1 MTFRLERSR
10 QAGRWKVRVIGAARP
25 EHLEEI
31 ARELIRCGPDAALD
45 LAGLT
50 VAGLEVVRFL
60 VARGQLGTE
69 LLHCPAY
76 VREWIGLLCSF
87 SPIGE
92 SSSPGDAPLRSECAA
107 LDLARRLLSPK
118 SMTEVKTW
126 KYFAGGEWRSAGG
139 EKTFDVYR
147 PYDRGL
153 FARVAAGGREE
164 ARLAVAAAAQAFP
177 AWSQTTPAER
187 ARLFFKAV
195 EIVKRRR
202 AGIAD
207 ILALETGSTI
217 SFATFQ
223 QDLVAAT
230 IEQAAGWMYLPKGE
244 VLESNVPGVHSIG
257 VRRPLGVVAS
267 FTPWNGANVLSWR
280 AVLSP
285 VAAGNTV
292 VVKPSEFAPISAGL
306 ILAEIAEEA
315 GFPKGVINVVTHAPG
330 AAPEIADV
338 FFESPDVRVI
348 NLIGGV
354 KTARM
359 LAKRAGETLKRTTM
373 ELGGYNPM
381 IILDD
386 VDIDYA
392 VRSATFGSFFHQ
404 GQICLNTRRII
415 VQRKIAREFLDKFAE
430 RTRKLPSGDPLDHK
444 TIIGPLIT
452 PAAVK
457 LCDDRVKEAV
467 AKGATLH
474 TGGEYEGQIYQ
485 PTILSNVPLDAA
497 VANEETFGPVVAVEV
512 VDTAEQAVEA
522 ANRTMYGLTS
532 SILARDT
539 YKAFELAP
547 KILAGIVNVNSPTV
561 NDEIHAPMGGVRDSG
576 WGRTGPDSLKE
587 FQDVIWIN
595 SHSGQRQYP
604 F

>member
-1 MTFRLERSR
+1 M
-10 QAGRWKVRVIGAARP
+10 
-25 EHLEEI
+25 
-31 ARELIRCGPDAALD
+31 
-45 LAGLT
+45 
-50 VAGLEVVRFL
+50 
-60 VARGQLGTE
+60 
-69 LLHCPAY
+69 
-76 VREWIGLLCSF
+76 
-87 SPIGE
+87 
-92 SSSPGDAPLRSECAA
+92 SEA
-107 LDLARRLLSPK
+107 K
-118 SMTEVKTW
+118 GVTQVNGVTQY
-126 KYFAGGEWRSAGG
+126 KYFAGGEWRSAEGN
-139 EKTFDVYR
+139 KLFDVKQ
-147 PYDRGL
+147 PYDQAL
-153 FARVAAGGREE
+153 YARVAAGGRAE
-164 ARLAVAAAAQAFP
+164 AKIAVDAAAKAFP

-187 ARLFFKAV
+187 AKLFFKAA

-202 AGIAD
+202 VEIAQ

-230 IEQAAGWMYLPKGE
+230 IEQVVGWMYLPKGE
-244 VLESNVPGVHSIG
+244 VLESNAPGTHSIG

-267 FTPWNGANVLSWR
+267 FTPWNGANILSWR

-292 VVKPSEFAPISAGL
+292 VVKPSELAPISAGL
-306 ILAEIAEEA
+306 ILAQIAEEA
-315 GFPKGVINVVTHAPG
+315 GFPPGVINVVTHAPG
-330 AAPEIADV
+330 AASEIADV
-338 FFESPDVRVI
+338 FFESPEVRVI

-386 VDIDYA
+386 VDVDYA

-415 VQRKIAREFLDKFAE
+415 VQKKIAGEFLEKFVA
-430 RTRKLPSGDPLDHK
+430 RTKTLRSGDPQNHQ

-457 LCDDRVKEAV
+457 LVDDRVKEAV
-467 AKGATLH
+467 AKGAKLH
-474 TGGEYEGQIYQ
+474 TGGVFEGQIYQ
-485 PTILSNVPLDAA
+485 PTILSNVSLDAT
-497 VANEETFGPVVAVEV
+497 VANEETFGPVVVVEV
-512 VDTAEQAVEA
+512 VDTPEQAVEA

-532 SILARDT
+532 SILAGNT
-539 YKAFELAP
+539 YRAFELAP

-587 FQDVIWIN
+587 FQDIIWIN
-595 SHSGQRQYP
+595 SHSGQKQYP

>member
-1 MTFRLERSR
+1 MSD
-10 QAGRWKVRVIGAARP
+10 VRGV
-25 EHLEEI
+25 
-31 ARELIRCGPDAALD
+31 
-45 LAGLT
+45 
-50 VAGLEVVRFL
+50 
-60 VARGQLGTE
+60 
-69 LLHCPAY
+69 
-76 VREWIGLLCSF
+76 
-87 SPIGE
+87 
-92 SSSPGDAPLRSECAA
+92 
-107 LDLARRLLSPK
+107 
-118 SMTEVKTW
+118 TEVDGIKEYQ
-126 KYFAGGEWRSAGG
+126 YFAGGEWRAAEDG
-139 EKTFDVYR
+139 KLFDVYR
-147 PYDRGL
+147 PYDRSL
-153 FARVAAGGREE
+153 YARVAAGGRPE
-164 ARLAVAAAAQAFP
+164 AKLAIDAAAKAFP

-202 AGIAD
+202 AEIAE
-207 ILALETGSTI
+207 ILAIETGSTI

-244 VLESNVPGVHSIG
+244 VLETNSPGTHSIG

-292 VVKPSEFAPISAGL
+292 VVKPSELAPISAGL
-306 ILAEIAEEA
+306 ILAQIAEEA
-315 GFPKGVINVVTHAPG
+315 GFPEGVINVVTHAPG
-330 AAPEIADV
+330 VASEIADV

-354 KTARM
+354 KTAKM
-359 LAKRAGETLKRTTM
+359 LAKRAGETLKRTTL

-386 VDIDYA
+386 VDVDYA
-392 VRSATFGSFFHQ
+392 VRTATFGSFFHQ

-415 VQRKIAREFLDKFAE
+415 VQRKIAEEFLEKFTA
-430 RTRKLPSGDPLDHK
+430 RTRTLPSGNPEDHK

-474 TGGEYEGQIYQ
+474 TGGVFEGQIYQ
-485 PTILSNVPLDAA
+485 PTILSNVSLDTA
-497 VANEETFGPVVAVEV
+497 VANEETFGPVVVVEV
-512 VDTAEQAVEA
+512 VDTPEQAVEA

-532 SILARDT
+532 SILAGDT
-539 YKAFELAP
+539 YRAFELAP
-547 KILAGIVNVNSPTV
+547 KILAGIVNINSPTV

>member
-1 MTFRLERSR
+1 MNHEN
-10 QAGRWKVRVIGAARP
+10 GV
-25 EHLEEI
+25 
-31 ARELIRCGPDAALD
+31 
-45 LAGLT
+45 
-50 VAGLEVVRFL
+50 
-60 VARGQLGTE
+60 
-69 LLHCPAY
+69 
-76 VREWIGLLCSF
+76 
-87 SPIGE
+87 
-92 SSSPGDAPLRSECAA
+92 
-107 LDLARRLLSPK
+107 
-118 SMTEVKTW
+118 TEVGGIKEY
-126 KYFAGGEWRSAGG
+126 KYFANGEWRSA
-139 EKTFDVYR
+139 ERQKTFDVFR
-147 PYDRGL
+147 PYDRAL
-153 FARVAAGGREE
+153 YARVAAGGRAE
-164 ARLAVAAAAQAFP
+164 ATIAVDAAAKAFP
-177 AWSQTTPAER
+177 AWARTTPAER
-187 ARLFFKAV
+187 AKLFFKAA

-202 AGIAD
+202 AEIAQ

-244 VLESNVPGVHSIG
+244 VLETNAPGTHSIG

-292 VVKPSEFAPISAGL
+292 VVKPSELAPISAGL
-306 ILAEIAEEA
+306 ILAQIVEEA

-330 AAPEIADV
+330 AASEIADV

-354 KTARM
+354 KTARI

-386 VDIDYA
+386 VDVDYA
-392 VRSATFGSFFHQ
+392 VRTATFGSFFHQ
-404 GQICLNTRRII
+404 GQICLNTRRIV
-415 VQRKIAREFLDKFAE
+415 VQRKIAGQFLEKFVE
-430 RTRKLPSGDPLDHK
+430 RTKTLPSGDPQDHR

-457 LCDDRVKEAV
+457 LVDDRVKEAV

-474 TGGEYEGQIYQ
+474 TGGTFEGQIYK
-485 PTILSNVPLDAA
+485 PTILSNVPLDAT
-497 VANEETFGPVVAVEV
+497 VANEETFGPVVVVEV
-512 VDTAEQAVEA
+512 VDTPEQAVEA
-522 ANRTMYGLTS
+522 VNRTLYGLTS
-532 SILARDT
+532 SILAGDT

-547 KILAGIVNVNSPTV
+547 RILAGIVNVNSPTV

-587 FQDVIWIN
+587 FQDLIWIN